1 MSMLLAALLISAN
14 PTPAQQPTATTAAT
28 PSQPAKPP
36 KEKKICRADP
46 TETGSHMVQ
55 RICMTQD
62 EWDQRG
68 RSLDEFH
75 STIGGVSH

>member
-14 PTPAQQPTATTAAT
+14 PAVAQQPAAAA
-28 PSQPAKPP
+28 PARVQPAKPA
-36 KEKKICRADP
+36 KEKKICKADP

-55 RICMTQD
+55 RICMTQE
-62 EWDQRG
+62 EWDHRG
-68 RSLDEFH
+68 RNVDEFN